1 MDIYRYIAENENNR
15 LTFYYTYEVH
25 AKELLLHLRE
35 AHGNEI
41 YVYDIFPH
49 PNTEVAV
56 LEDPLS
62 VLTRSGKEM
71 FLPPGFEVNFFDR
84 VFVLYGDANTG
95 DDIDTHI

>member
-1 MDIYRYIAENENNR
+1 MDIYRYIAENENHR

-25 AKELLLHLRE
+25 AKELLHNLRE

-49 PNTEVAV
+49 PNTEVV
-56 LEDPLS
+56 ILTDPLS

-84 VFVLYGDANTG
+84 AFVLYGDADPGNVINTN
-95 DDIDTHI
+95 I